1 MFEENNILIPESGD
15 NEFSGEG
22 NRNIKKPLVIGSLV
36 LILLVLIV
44 LASVFINK
52 RSKSNIDPIEFET
65 PGQEDTSDPNT
76 LPNLNG
82 GEGDSATSTPN
93 FNPNDLDIEYL
104 SFSDFYEAPDN
115 SLNTNIND
123 YSLPVNVKVD
133 GFNYYALS
141 RKINLDPVIDNLNS
155 NGFAILDNPW
165 QNEVDDFYAIYKRL
179 EEKQIPLL
187 ITSDFMVYYHQNMM
201 KQIYKEIEEGV
212 FYDYLWNI
220 NKKLYEISKS
230 RYENRLAAIGNINDV
245 ILEGQRM
252 EMAFFAVSLEL
263 LKPAPDQVAIK
274 GAIEDKTKFSEGDVA
289 KFNFIVPTYLRDDVL
304 KEVQLIK
311 SGRDMNKS
319 PNLRYVRDYS
329 EFAVPKEYR
338 SDAKLNN
345 FFLASAWLSSLFPL
359 EYRSEACPDCLL
371 DQEDWRINMV
381 AASLISTDLST
392 NDNLKSQWAII
403 YKLMAFFQG
412 LREELDYVD
421 FRDSLIALF
430 GNNYDIEKIFSSQNE
445 EQISNLEKLKNQ
457 LLSYDFSEIRGAIDK
472 SKKENTKKIGLKI
485 LTGAYWPNDY
495 IFSHLTWPK
504 LGPYQGSSL
513 GANNITA
520 CKVGNQFVR
529 CNSTALDIA
538 NLVTPMGDND
548 LFVEN
553 SKYLNYKSSAD
564 TLLNQLNR
572 DGIWHTSNY
581 WSTISLMKSIIDN
594 NVAMPVF
601 ASSNLWKEKKINT
614 AISAW
619 VNLQVPLDRFS
630 FTPMFE
636 GNTLDTSFSVDE
648 NIYVEPNLSLINE
661 LLAIN
666 NMVADTFSALGL
678 NRQVNLAAQT
688 IKSIDEDLKMLQA
701 VIIKELQG
709 ESIDE
714 TQAEQLRDFAKRY
727 QVDKQ
732 SSSDNVLKHSSDL
745 GGKAVVQDIRKLK
758 LMVLVHQVARN
769 KVIVVGPVWNYK
781 ESR

>member
-1 MFEENNILIPESGD
+1 MFEEDKILIPESGD
-15 NEFSGEG
+15 NEFSEEG
-22 NRNIKKPLVIGSLV
+22 HRNIKKPLIIAGLVFILLILIVIAAV
-36 LILLVLIV
+36 LIK
-44 LASVFINK
+44 K
-52 RSKSNIDPIEFET
+52 RSKNNIDPIEFEA
-65 PGQEDTSDPNT
+65 PGQEDVSDPNT
-76 LPNLNG
+76 LPNLDG
-82 GEGDSATSTPN
+82 GEDDNATSWPD

-104 SFSDFYEAPDN
+104 SFSDFYKAPDN
-115 SLNTNIND
+115 SLDASINN
-123 YSLPVNVKVD
+123 YSLPINVKVD

-155 NGFAILDNPW
+155 NGFAVLDNPW

-220 NKKLYEISKS
+220 NKKLYEISKN

-245 ILEGQRM
+245 ILEAQRM

-263 LKPAPDQVAIK
+263 LKPAADQVAIK

-289 KFNFIVPTYLRDDVL
+289 KFNFMAPTYLRDDVL
-304 KEVQLIK
+304 REVQLIK
-311 SGRDMNKS
+311 SGRDKAKS
-319 PNLRYVRDYS
+319 PNLRYIRDYND
-329 EFAVPKEYR
+329 FAVPKEYKA
-338 SDAKLNN
+338 DAKLNN
-345 FFLASAWLSSLFPL
+345 FFLASSWLSSLFPL

-381 AASLISTDLST
+381 AASLMSTDLST

-421 FRDSLIALF
+421 FRDSLISVF
-430 GNNYDIEKIFSSQNE
+430 GEDYDIDKLFNGDSVEVMQ
-445 EQISNLEKLKNQ
+445 NLEKLKTD
-457 LLSYDFSEIRGAIDK
+457 LFKHEFSEIRGAIDK
-472 SKKENTKKIGLKI
+472 NKKENTKYLGLKI

-538 NLVTPMGDND
+538 NLVTPMTAND
-548 LFVEN
+548 LFIEN
-553 SKYLNYKSSAD
+553 AKYLNYSSSAD
-564 TLLNQLNR
+564 TLVSQLNR

-581 WSTISLMKSIIDN
+581 WSTISLMRSIIEN
-594 NVAMPVF
+594 NVTMPVF
-601 ASSNLWKEKKINT
+601 ASSSLWQEQKINT

-636 GNTLDTSFSVDE
+636 GNTLDTSFSLDE

-709 ESIDE
+709 EAIDE
-714 TQAEQLRDFAKRY
+714 AQAEQLRDFAKRY
-727 QVDKQ
+727 QVDKL
-732 SSSDNVLKHSSDL
+732 SSSDNVLKHSSAL

-758 LMVLVHQVARN
+758 LMALVHQVARN